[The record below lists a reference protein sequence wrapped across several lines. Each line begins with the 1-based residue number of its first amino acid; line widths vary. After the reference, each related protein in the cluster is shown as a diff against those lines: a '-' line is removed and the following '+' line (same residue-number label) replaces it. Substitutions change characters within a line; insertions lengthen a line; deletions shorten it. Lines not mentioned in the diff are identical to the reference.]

1 MLFSSLHLAHHYIS
15 IGGPSHLLVFSVVFC
30 GRLLENKVTVTHFI
44 HHSYI
49 FDQFVIIKL
58 HYLNMSKA
66 KSVAI
71 VGAGPSGLVCAK
83 VLLDDGFDVT
93 LFDRQ
98 RELGGIWCAETAYVD
113 LHTQQPG
120 GTYEF
125 SDLVDGEGKSYH
137 ISFLIMI
144 Y

>member
-1 MLFSSLHLAHHYIS
+1 
-15 IGGPSHLLVFSVVFC
+15 
-30 GRLLENKVTVTHFI
+30 
-44 HHSYI
+44 
-49 FDQFVIIKL
+49 
-58 HYLNMSKA
+58 MSKA